1 MVSKVLKAQRVVT
14 SQDLLEHY
22 KTDSDSLG
30 SVIISDKTLVFE
42 YDPKSKDQSSTLI
55 VFFYQKKTRL
65 SKLQVKVMLI
75 LF

>member
-55 VFFYQKKTRL
+55 VFFYQKK
-65 SKLQVKVMLI
+65 KQD
-75 LF
+75 